1 MSGTGRGPVALSA
14 GCRLVLAGTQ
24 WQVQE
29 FEPHTG
35 RVLLRR
41 GDGQE
46 LATTVRALVN
56 RSDCR
61 PAPDADTGSPHGR
74 GRQPAGLEDLTARQ
88 RELVAMRY
96 AHLMEAETG
105 YRSGSPLHALPGEPR
120 PGYDPAVTTLHQRRL
135 AKVAEMAGLGA
146 DSAAMLGLARISERT
161 LARWAGQS
169 RRSGI
174 TGCIDGNWLRAERA
188 AGIDQRAGP
197 RGHLRG
203 ARRVP
208 APVAGLDGHQG
219 ETDPPVRPGAVR
231 TRGQRSPPTGRCGG
245 SGPNGSVPAV
255 PGSVTPGRRRSCRSP
270 ASMW

>member
-1 MSGTGRGPVALSA
+1 MA
-14 GCRLVLAGTQ
+14 GG
-24 WQVQE
+24 E

-41 GDGQE
+41 DDGQE
-46 LATTVRALVN
+46 LATTVRALV
-56 RSDCR
+56 SHGDCR
-61 PAPDADTGSPHGR
+61 PVPAAAAGLARSR

-161 LARWAGQS
+161 LVRWAGQC
-169 RRSGI
+169 RRYGI
-174 TGCIDGNWLRAERA
+174 AGCIDGHWLRREAAALLDHRA
-188 AGIDQRAGP
+188 AP
-197 RGHLRG
+197 RGHLRRP
-203 ARRVP
+203 RRVP
-208 APVAGLDGHQG
+208 APVAGLDEDQG
-219 ETDPPVRPGAVR
+219 PADPPVRPGTVR
-231 TRGQRSPPTGRCGG
+231 P
-245 SGPNGSVPAV
+245 
-255 PGSVTPGRRRSCRSP
+255 
-270 ASMW
+270 